1 MATTTNLKTYM
12 KKSAYL
18 AIATLIVIIAIVVV
32 VLITG
37 KSTEQTTETT
47 SSQETIMLMGI
58 EMTEEQAVEHC
69 QVMPD
74 MDGCAPYIR

>member
-1 MATTTNLKTYM
+1 M

-18 AIATLIVIIAIVVV
+18 AITTLVVIISIVVV

-37 KSTEQTTETT
+37 KSNKQTIEATP
-47 SSQETIMLMGI
+47 SQETINLMGI

-69 QVMPD
+69 QIMPD
-74 MDGCAPYIR
+74 MEGCAPYLR